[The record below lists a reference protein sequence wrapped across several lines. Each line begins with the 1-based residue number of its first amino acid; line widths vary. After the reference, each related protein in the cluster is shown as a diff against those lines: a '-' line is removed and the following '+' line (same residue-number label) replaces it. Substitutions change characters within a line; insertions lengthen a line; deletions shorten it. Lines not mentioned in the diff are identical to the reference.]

1 MKQLFRFSIMLLA
14 LQLPATASA
23 YDFEV
28 DGIYYNIN
36 GNNATVTYA
45 DNNYETPDYSG
56 DVTIPETVT
65 YNGTTYSVT
74 SIGYKAFYNCSGLT
88 SVNIPNSVTT
98 IESAAFFGCTGL
110 TSVTIPNSV
119 TRLGDNN
126 DGATGAFDGCTN
138 LTSVTIGNS
147 VTSIGF
153 FTFQRCSS
161 LTNIDIPN
169 SVITIGNGAFAGCSS
184 LTNVTI
190 GNSVTNIGSFDM
202 GGGAFSGCI
211 SLASIEIPTSVTIIG
226 PGAFSGCSGLT
237 RVTIPESVNTISSD
251 AFTGCNS
258 ITELKWNAR
267 NCDSNGSMP
276 MSNIKRLTI
285 GEDVETLGYNMFFG
299 TSGLTDLT
307 WNARNCNSNGS
318 MNTSNIERVYIGEN
332 VESLPDN
339 FVKESKVAS
348 LFIPQSVASIGYN
361 AFYHCI
367 NLDSIIVESGNNVYD
382 SRDNC
387 NAIIET
393 STSTLIKG
401 SNNATIP
408 NTVVALGNYAFYGY
422 SELSSIVIPN
432 SVTSI
437 GESAFQNCSG
447 LKNIVISN
455 SVSTLNNYTFQGCTG
470 LTSVNIPNS
479 ITEIGARAFSDC
491 SGLTSIDI
499 PNSVTT
505 IGTAAFYGCSGLT
518 SINIPNSVITIG
530 AAAFYDCNSLSRVT
544 IGRSVKTMDKLSSN
558 SFSPSFGNCNNIKTL
573 IWNAIDFPGT
583 NRMTKTN
590 IEQVIIGDDVLVLPE
605 SFVSGSRVT
614 NVTIPNSVTSI
625 GNYAFEGCSGLT
637 SVTIGNS
644 VTSIGNYAFEGC
656 SGLTS
661 IDIPNS
667 VTAISSGAFSG
678 CSGLTSVDIPNSV
691 TSIGGGA
698 FSGCSGLTSV
708 SIPASVISIGKHAFY
723 NDPMIETVTCAA
735 ITPPTWNDICLF
747 SPNVYYHTPL
757 YVPSGKERA
766 YMTDQSWGQF
776 LHIIG
781 IGAQDEVLATSI
793 SINQPQMSLI
803 VGSNSLLIATVLP
816 DSTTN
821 KTVIWATSN
830 PNVASIDS
838 TGMVTA
844 LVPGSATITA
854 TTTDGSNL
862 TALCS
867 VTVNEDMTDFDNY
880 LSISDT
886 IAFHNETIVI
896 PVRLTNTQDIFAFQT
911 DIYLPEGFTIVTDED
926 DEYIVTPSNRLTS
939 DHILMT
945 NDYIN
950 GAIRVICYTPNSLPI
965 SGNQGDLFYILV
977 KVPEDAVG
985 DYTIRLQNTLLTT
998 NDYNEFAAPNT
1009 ESVINVKT
1017 YIPGDANDSRT
1028 VTVTDIVVTAQY
1040 ILQRDPQPFV
1050 FEAADMNGDGNITVT
1065 DIMLIAYL
1073 INHPAMDAPKR
1084 MPALESGLDR
1094 MSGDGVTLM
1103 AGETRT
1109 VSIVLDNET
1118 DYTAFQM
1125 DLTLPE
1131 GLTASNFQLTDR
1143 AGGHAFEVNAI
1154 GGDKLRALCYSPT
1167 IEAIG
1172 GHSGALLTFD
1182 VTATSNVDGSIIV
1195 DGIELVT
1202 TGCQTVLMNGFAI
1215 GVNSLTSVNEVVSG
1229 KTVAAVEYYN
1239 LAGQQIDRPQG
1250 GVTLVVTT
1258 YTDGT
1263 RSTTK
1268 VIK

>member
-1 MKQLFRFSIMLLA
+1 MKRITQIFLLLA
-14 LQLPATASA
+14 LLLPATASA
-23 YDFEV
+23 YDFVV
-28 DGIYYNIN
+28 DGIYYNID
-36 GNNATVTYA
+36 GNNATVTDA

-74 SIGYKAFYNCSGLT
+74 SIGYQAFFSCSGLT

-119 TRLGDNN
+119 TRLGDN
-126 DGATGAFDGCTN
+126 DERVSGAFAGCTN

-153 FTFQRCSS
+153 FTFQSCSS

-169 SVITIGNGAFAGCSS
+169 SVTTIGNGAFAGCSS

-190 GNSVTNIGSFDM
+190 GNSVTNIGFFDL

-211 SLASIEIPTSVTIIG
+211 SLTSIEIPNSVTIIG
-226 PGAFSGCSGLT
+226 PSAFSGCSGLT
-237 RVTIPESVNTISSD
+237 SVTIGNSVTTIGNEV
-251 AFTGCNS
+251 FVGCDS
-258 ITELKWNAR
+258 IIELIWNAK
-267 NCDSNGSMP
+267 NCSSQGGMP
-276 MSNIKRLTI
+276 TSSIKSLTI
-285 GEDVETLGYNMFFG
+285 GEDVETLGYNMFSG
-299 TSGLTDLT
+299 TSELTDLT
-307 WNARNCNSNGS
+307 WNARNCNSKGS

-339 FVKESKVAS
+339 FVSESKVAS
-348 LFIPQSVASIGYN
+348 LFIPQSVASIGNN

-393 STSTLIKG
+393 STSRLITG
-401 SNNATIP
+401 SNHTTIP
-408 NTVVALGNYAFYGY
+408 NTVVALGKYAFYGC

-437 GESAFQNCSG
+437 GEAAFQNCSG
-447 LKNIVISN
+447 LTNIEIPN

-479 ITEIGARAFSDC
+479 
-491 SGLTSIDI
+491 
-499 PNSVTT
+499 VTT
-505 IGTAAFYGCSGLT
+505 IGRGAFYGCSGLT
-518 SINIPNSVITIG
+518 SIDIPNSVITIG
-530 AAAFYDCNSLSRVT
+530 AAAFYDCSSLSSVT
-544 IGRSVKTMDKLSSN
+544 IGRSVKTMDKLNSY

-573 IWNAIDFPGT
+573 IWNAIVFPGT

-637 SVTIGNS
+637 SATIGNS

-667 VTAISSGAFSG
+667 VTAISSGAFTG

-691 TSIGGGA
+691 TSIGSGA

-781 IGAQDEVLATSI
+781 TGAQDEVLATSI

-945 NDYIN
+945 NDYIG

-965 SGNQGDLFYILV
+965 SGNKGDLFYILV

-1017 YIPGDANDSRT
+1017 YIPGDANDSHT
-1028 VTVTDIVVTAQY
+1028 VTVTDIVVAAQY
-1040 ILQRDPQPFV
+1040 VLGKNPDPFV
-1050 FEAADMNGDGNITVT
+1050 FEAADMNGDGNVTVT

-1073 INHPAMDAPKR
+1073 INHPTMNAPKR
-1084 MPALESGLDR
+1084 MPALDCGNDR
-1094 MSGDGVTLM
+1094 MSGEDVTLM
-1103 AGETRT
+1103 AGETRK
-1109 VSIVLDNET
+1109 VSIQLNNEM

-1125 DLTLPE
+1125 DLTLPA

-1143 AGGHAFEVNAI
+1143 AGSHTFDVNTL
-1154 GGDKLRALCYSPT
+1154 GNGKTRALCYSPA
-1167 IEAIG
+1167 IEVID
-1172 GHSGALLTFD
+1172 GHEGALLTFD
-1182 VTATSNVDGSIIV
+1182 VKATDDIEGFITV

-1202 TGCQTVLMNGFAI
+1202 AGCQTVLMNSFTI
-1215 GVNSLTSVNEVVSG
+1215 GVNSATRVNELNG
-1229 KTVAAVEYYN
+1229 AKTVARVDYFN
-1239 LAGQQIDRPQG
+1239 LAGQQIDRPSS

-1263 RSTTK
+1263 SSTTK